1 MKGRARRG
9 GRADGGEK
17 REGMIAVEIGEA
29 GREQSRE
36 INEKLKRERR
46 KEKGNGE
53 ERGGK

>member
-53 ERGGK
+53 ERGG